1 MITQKTSK
9 KELLNEKELATSLA
23 ERGDLPA
30 TTRILKLVSQISAE
44 DPISAQDLANVILK
58 DYGLTKKVI
67 QMANSCFYN
76 PQGVEIVTVSKA
88 IIFLGFDTIRKIALA
103 TSYLE
108 EVLSRTPSER
118 RKEVLSLMSRSF
130 FGAFVAGRLSASF
143 GLGQEEFFIHLPFHR
158 LIRLLLAVNF
168 PSEYEVLGRLEAEN
182 PIAVKEILYLV
193 GERVGRKWALPH
205 TIVEIFEGSP
215 KTADQGHPA
224 YLVSSLD
231 TAIQAIF
238 ERNDRKLLKDF
249 LRKHHLE
256 ARLADDL
263 IEEAYKATL
272 GLYQPFI
279 KFFSFWPEK
288 EKPSK
293 ETKPPSQEEFFQK
306 ALSEITSLLASGK
319 DLQQVLLM
327 VMETISR
334 AFECEKVLLGVYRP
348 KGREL
353 TIRYALGVKT
363 EKLKGKIYPIGR
375 IVEEI
380 FRKGTEWAGK
390 KSAVPEFAKVPEIPE
405 ADILFS
411 PLVVLGKPLGMFL
424 ALRSKPFSTEEI
436 QKVAILRNLAVMSI
450 IQAQKRTKE

>member
-1 MITQKTSK
+1 MADKDGRMITQKASQ
-9 KELLNEKELATSLA
+9 KELLNWKELATSLA

-44 DPISAQDLANVILK
+44 DPLSAQDLANVILK

-76 PQGVEIVTVSKA
+76 PKGVEIVTVSRA

-108 EVLSRTPSER
+108 EVLSRTPPEK
-118 RKEVLSLMSRSF
+118 RKVVLSLMSRSF

-143 GLGQEEFFIHLPFHR
+143 GLGQEEFFIHLLFHR
-158 LIRLLLAVNF
+158 LVRLLLAVNF
-168 PSEYEVLGRLEAEN
+168 PSKYEALCRLEAEN

-193 GERVGRKWALPH
+193 GEQVGRKWAFPH
-205 TIVEIFEGSP
+205 TLVEILEGSP
-215 KTADQGHPA
+215 KIAEQGHPA
-224 YLVSSLD
+224 SLVSSLD
-231 TAIQAIF
+231 VAIQAIF
-238 ERNDRKLLKDF
+238 EDNNRQVLKDF
-249 LRKHHLE
+249 LRKHQLE
-256 ARLADDL
+256 AGLADDL

-272 GLYQPFI
+272 ELYQPFD
-279 KFFSFWPEK
+279 KFFSFLPEK

-353 TIRYALGVKT
+353 TIRYALGLKN
-363 EKLKGKIYPIGR
+363 EELKGKIIRWEGSWPKYSAKAWNGPGKNLPSLNLLRYPR
-375 IVEEI
+375 FPKQI
-380 FRKGTEWAGK
+380 FYFRLLSC
-390 KSAVPEFAKVPEIPE
+390 SAS
-405 ADILFS
+405 LW
-411 PLVVLGKPLGMFL
+411 G
-424 ALRSKPFSTEEI
+424 
-436 QKVAILRNLAVMSI
+436 
-450 IQAQKRTKE
+450 